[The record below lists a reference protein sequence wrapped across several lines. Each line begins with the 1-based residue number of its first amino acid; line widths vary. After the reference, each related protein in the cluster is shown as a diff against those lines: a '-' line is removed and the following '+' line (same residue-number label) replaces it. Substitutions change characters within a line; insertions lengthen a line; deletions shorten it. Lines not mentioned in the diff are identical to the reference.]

1 VYRENFR
8 HPAIVL
14 GLGQNSLASVGDPAR
29 QGIPVIGVDA
39 NLTQPTAN
47 TRLCHKVASPDFRGE
62 GLLRCLPDLGRTLP
76 AKGVLFPSGDISFDL
91 VSERREVLHE
101 WPSSY
106 HGRRTYA
113 PAAWQDPGPVQA
125 ARLRPCKPPLSLI
138 RLRKG
143 QTVSAPLQPL
153 ATRKSA

>member
-14 GLGQNSLASVGDPAR
+14 GLGQNSLATVGDLAR

-47 TRLCHKVASPDFRGE
+47 TCLCHKVACPDFRGE
-62 GLLRCLPDLGRTLP
+62 GLLQCLPDLGRTLP
-76 AKGVLFPSGDISFDL
+76 AKVVLFPAGDINLDL
-91 VSERREVLHE
+91 VSERREVLRE
-101 WPSSY
+101 WLSSY
-106 HGRRTYA
+106 HGRRTHA
-113 PAAWQDPGPVQA
+113 LAAWDDPGPSRA
-125 ARLRPCKPPLSLI
+125 ARLLLCKRPLSLL

-143 QTVSAPLQPL
+143 RTVSSPLQPL